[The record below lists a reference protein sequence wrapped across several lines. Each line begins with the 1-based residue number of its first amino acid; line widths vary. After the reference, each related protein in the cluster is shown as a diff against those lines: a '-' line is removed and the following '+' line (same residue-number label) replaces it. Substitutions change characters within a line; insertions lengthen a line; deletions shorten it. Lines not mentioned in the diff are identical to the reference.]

1 MPKTLPQR
9 EEEILSFWKENDI
22 FKKTIKKTENGK
34 PFVFFEGPPTA
45 NGKPGIHHILARSFK
60 DLIPRYKTMRG
71 FKVGRKAGWDT
82 HGLPVELEL
91 EKKLGFSGKQDIEK
105 YGIEE
110 FNKKCKES
118 VWEYK
123 ELWEKMTERIGFW
136 LDLEHPYVTYE
147 NDYIESLWW
156 ILKQASEKGLLY
168 KGHKVVPQCPRCGT
182 TLSSHE
188 VAQGYKNV
196 KEESVYIKLKL
207 KNRPA
212 SSAKA
217 SAAKDEFVL
226 AWTTTPWTLPGNVAL
241 AVGEHIGYAKIKI
254 GDEIFYLAK
263 NLLSKIDGEY
273 EVMEE
278 ITGADL
284 VGLEYEPIFP
294 GVIEETD
301 KNLKNAFKIYPAS
314 FVSTEDGT
322 GVVHIAPMYGLDDYE
337 LGEKNSLPKV
347 HTVNLDGTF
356 SNLVP
361 QWEGKFVKSVEKEII
376 ADLKERGILFKTEE
390 YAHDYPFCWR
400 CGTPLIYYAKDS
412 WFLRMSSL
420 RDELLKN
427 NESINWVPE
436 HIKEGRFG
444 EWLREVKDW
453 AVTRERYWGTP
464 MPVWICEKC
473 SEVKVVGSRE
483 EIGVDEKFDLHKPFI
498 DEITL
503 ECSCGGT
510 MKRTP
515 EVMDC
520 WFDSGAMPYAQ
531 WHYPFENKK
540 EVDNGEL
547 FPADFIS
554 EAIDQTRGWFYT
566 LLAVSTI
573 LGKGAPYK
581 NVICLGHVLDKEG
594 LKMSKSKGNVVDPWT
609 MIEKYGADA
618 VRWYLYTINQPGD
631 PKRFDEAG
639 LKESS
644 AIFMTLFNVV
654 NFYKMFAGDEKIKDF
669 KTAENILDKWIISK
683 LNSLNAEVSKSLDAY
698 DIVSASRKIAE
709 FVADLSTWYI
719 RRSRARF
726 KDEEEKKSALPV
738 LRFVI
743 LETAKIMA
751 PFTPFVA
758 DSIYKE
764 IKGEEDSVH
773 LEDWS
778 EAGKP
783 DEQLMKE
790 MDVVRN
796 VCELG
801 LAEREK
807 AGIKVRQPLQKASI
821 ENLQLTLSEELLDII
836 KDELNVK
843 EVAQQKGTE
852 TLSVSLDTE
861 ITPEL
866 KMEGYL
872 REVVRQ
878 VNSLRKEA
886 GFTISDR
893 AILNFETESA
903 EATEV
908 FQKFS
913 DEIKKGTLC
922 DEISQGKSE
931 SDMEKAQPSHST
943 TVKTMADKKAS
954 AGKEIKVDSEI
965 KVWVGIKKV

>member
-1 MPKTLPQR
+1 MNLPQR
-9 EEEILSFWKENDI
+9 EEEILSFWKENQI
-22 FKKTIKKTENGK
+22 FKKTIEKTKNGK

-45 NGKPGIHHILARSFK
+45 NGKPGIHHVLARSFK

-91 EKKLGFSGKQDIEK
+91 EKKLGFNGKQDIEK

-136 LDLEHPYVTYE
+136 LDLEHPYITYE

-156 ILKQASEKGLLY
+156 ILKQAHEKGLLY
-168 KGHKVVPQCPRCGT
+168 KGHKVVPQCPRCET

-207 KNRPA
+207 KGRENE
-212 SSAKA
+212 S
-217 SAAKDEFVL
+217 VL
-226 AWTTTPWTLPGNVAL
+226 AWTTTPWTLPGNIAL
-241 AVGEHIGYAKIKI
+241 AVGSNIDYAKIKI
-254 GDEIFYLAK
+254 NDEIFYLAK
-263 NLLSKIDGEY
+263 NLLEKIDEKYELLGE
-273 EVMEE
+273 
-278 ITGADL
+278 IKGADL

-294 GVIEETD
+294 GVIKKTD
-301 KNLKNAFKIYPAS
+301 KNAENAFKIYAAD

-322 GVVHIAPMYGLDDYE
+322 GVVHTAVMYGLEDYE
-337 LGEKNSLPKV
+337 LGEKIGLPKI
-347 HTVNLDGTF
+347 HTVNPNGTF
-356 SNLVP
+356 NYLVP

-376 ADLKERGILFKTEE
+376 TDLREREILFKTEE

-400 CGTPLIYYAKDS
+400 CGTPLIYYAKNS
-412 WFLRMSSL
+412 WFLKMSAL

-427 NESINWVPE
+427 NETINWVPK
-436 HIKEGRFG
+436 HIKDGRFG

-453 AVTRERYWGTP
+453 AVSRERYWGTP
-464 MPVWICEKC
+464 VPVWICEKC
-473 SEVKVVGSRE
+473 NGMKVIGSRE
-483 EIGVDEKFDLHKPFI
+483 EIGVDEKFDLHRPFI
-498 DEITL
+498 DEIIL
-503 ECSCGGT
+503 DCECGGK
-510 MKRTP
+510 MKRIP

-540 EVDNGEL
+540 EVDNGEI

-573 LGKGAPYK
+573 LGKGSPYK
-581 NVICLGHVLDKEG
+581 NVICLGHVLDKDG
-594 LKMSKSKGNVVDPWT
+594 LKMSKSKGNVVDPWQ
-609 MIEKYGADA
+609 MFEKYGADA
-618 VRWYLYTINQPGD
+618 VRWYFYTINQPGD
-631 PKRFDEAG
+631 PKRFDEEG

-644 AIFMTLFNVV
+644 AIFTTLFNVV
-654 NFYKMFAGDEKIKDF
+654 NFYKMFEDYGSTEKTEYG
-669 KTAENILDKWIISK
+669 KTENILDKWIISK
-683 LNSLNAEVSKSLDAY
+683 LNSLNAEVSKNLDAY
-698 DIVSASRKIAE
+698 DIVSAGRKIME
-709 FVADLSTWYI
+709 FVTDLSAWYI

-738 LRFVI
+738 LKFVI

-764 IKGEEDSVH
+764 VGGAGESIH
-773 LEDWS
+773 LEEWS
-778 EAGKP
+778 DAGKV
-783 DEQLMKE
+783 DEKLFKE
-790 MDVVRN
+790 MEVVRN

-807 AGIKVRQPLQKASI
+807 IGIKVRQPLQQLTI
-821 ENLQLTLSEELLDII
+821 NNLQLTLNNELIDLI

-843 EVAQQKGTE
+843 EVEQKKGTE
-852 TLSVSLDTE
+852 TLSVLLDTE
-861 ITPEL
+861 ISPEL

-878 VNSLRKEA
+878 VNSLRKDA
-886 GFTISDR
+886 GFTIADR
-893 AILNFETESA
+893 AVLNFETENA
-903 EATEV
+903 EAIEV
-908 FQKFS
+908 FQKFA

-922 DEISQGKSE
+922 DEINQGKTE
-931 SDMEKAQPSHST
+931 SDTE
-943 TVKTMADKKAS
+943 
-954 AGKEIKVDSEI
+954 KEIKVDDGI

>member
-1 MPKTLPQR
+1 MNMNKTTPQR

-22 FKKTIKKTENGK
+22 FKKTMEKTKNGK

-45 NGKPGIHHILARSFK
+45 NGKPGIHHVLARSFK

-105 YGIEE
+105 YGIEG

-123 ELWEKMTERIGFW
+123 ELWGKMTERIGFW
-136 LDLEHPYVTYE
+136 LDLEHPYITYE

-156 ILKQASEKGLLY
+156 ILKQAHEKGLLY
-168 KGHKVVPQCPRCGT
+168 KGHKVIPQCPRCET

-196 KEESVYIKLKL
+196 KEDSVYIKLKL
-207 KNRPA
+207 KNRGN
-212 SSAKA
+212 
-217 SAAKDEFVL
+217 EFVL
-226 AWTTTPWTLPGNVAL
+226 AWTTTPWTLPGNIAL
-241 AVGEHIGYAKIKI
+241 AVGERITYAKIKI
-254 GDEIFYLAK
+254 SDEIFYLAK
-263 NLLSKIDGEY
+263 NLLGKIDGKY
-273 EVMEE
+273 EVVEE
-278 ITGADL
+278 IKGADL

-294 GVIEETD
+294 GVVKETD
-301 KNLKNAFKIYPAS
+301 ENFANAFKIYPAD
-314 FVSTEDGT
+314 FVSTKDGT
-322 GVVHIAPMYGLDDYE
+322 GVVHTAVMYGLEDYE
-337 LGEKNSLPKV
+337 LGERVGLPKI

-356 SNLVP
+356 NELVP
-361 QWEGKFVKSVEKEII
+361 QWEGKFVKSVEKEIV
-376 ADLKERGILFKTEE
+376 ADLRERGILFKTEE
-390 YAHDYPFCWR
+390 YSHDYPFCWR

-412 WFLRMSSL
+412 WFLKMSSL

-427 NESINWVPE
+427 NETINWIPG

-453 AVTRERYWGTP
+453 AVSRERYWGTP
-464 MPVWICEKC
+464 VPVWICEKC
-473 SEVKVVGSRE
+473 GKMKVVGSRE

-498 DEITL
+498 DEIIL
-503 ECSCGGT
+503 NCKCGGK

-531 WHYPFENKK
+531 WHYPFKNKK
-540 EVDNGEL
+540 EVDSGEL

-573 LGKGAPYK
+573 LGKGSPYK
-581 NVICLGHVLDKEG
+581 NVICLGHVLDKNG
-594 LKMSKSKGNVVDPWT
+594 LKMSKSKGNVVDPWE
-609 MIEKYGADA
+609 MIKKYGADT
-618 VRWYLYTINQPGD
+618 VRWYFYTMNQPGD

-639 LKESS
+639 LKESG
-644 AIFMTLFNVV
+644 AIFTTLFNVV
-654 NFYKMFAGDEKIKDF
+654 NFYKMFARDEKIKDF
-669 KTAENILDKWIISK
+669 KKADNVLDKWIISK
-683 LNSLNAEVSKSLDAY
+683 LNSLNTEVSKNLDAY
-698 DIVSASRKIAE
+698 DIVSAGRKIIE
-709 FVADLSTWYI
+709 FVTDLSTWYI

-738 LRFVI
+738 LKFVI

-758 DSIYKE
+758 DSVYKE
-764 IKGEEDSVH
+764 VRGEKESAH

-778 EAGKP
+778 EAGKI
-783 DEQLMKE
+783 DEELLKE
-790 MDVVRN
+790 MEEARRIV
-796 VCELG
+796 ELA
-801 LAEREK
+801 LAERE
-807 AGIKVRQPLQKASI
+807 ANGIKVRQPLAELKIQTS
-821 ENLQLTLSEELLDII
+821 NPPREEILDIVA
-836 KDELNVK
+836 DEINVK
-843 EVAQQKGTE
+843 KITVGSFENE
-852 TLSVSLDTE
+852 VSLDTN

-866 KMEGYL
+866 KIEGLL
-872 REVVRQ
+872 REIVRQ
-878 VNSLRKEA
+878 VNGLRKET

-893 AILNFETESA
+893 AILNFETKNS
-903 EATEV
+903 EAAEV
-908 FQKFS
+908 FEKFA
-913 DEIKKGTLC
+913 DEIKKKTLC
-922 DEISQGKSE
+922 DEIIQGKIE
-931 SDMEKAQPSHST
+931 SNIE
-943 TVKTMADKKAS
+943 
-954 AGKEIKVDSEI
+954 KEIKIAEGI
-965 KVWVGIKKV
+965 KVWVGMAKALKKKA